1 MNRPLTA
8 VFAALE
14 SLLVVGIGVGIPVVS
29 LTFLWAFQYG
39 LQIDWVV
46 FWQAGVDV
54 WLVGHGADLTLT
66 LSKSAAAA
74 TGISGAGAPIVI
86 SIAAL
91 GFALTTVLLGA
102 RAGRR
107 IAETSHRAIGSG
119 VAVLAFALASA
130 IVTATASRPGATVSL
145 AQGIV
150 LPTLV
155 FAIPLLAAAE
165 VNRRRR
171 DATPDPLTA
180 LLLRGVEAIPSLGR
194 SIGLVSL
201 RAGAAVAVI
210 VFAVAGAI
218 LALLLLTNYASIISL
233 YEGAH
238 AGVLGGLALTIGQIA
253 LVPNAVAWV
262 ASWLIGPGFAL
273 GEGSSVSPL
282 GTTLGPMPAVP
293 FLGALPTSTPAFA
306 FVGLLVPVVASFVVV
321 TLMRGRIERAL
332 GARDSLLFRAVVG
345 VSTGVVAG
353 LIIGGVAGVSAGSA
367 GPGRLASVGPDA
379 WVVGLFAALEVGIPA
394 VLALVVKSGAEA
406 IGDLAQ
412 VVGERLPERA
422 SAARDK
428 PKSESAVSD
437 PDRSRSAGDRDA
449 GDTGGPRAPETADGL
464 PSLDTVLPRDK
475 RSSDSR
481 SSDTRSPDDV
491 PTERLDGFT
500 R

>member
-39 LQIDWVV
+39 LQVDWVV
-46 FWQAGVDV
+46 FWRAGADV

-66 LSKSAAAA
+66 LSTSAASA

-91 GFALTTVLLGA
+91 GFALGTVLLGA

-107 IAETSHRAIGSG
+107 IAETSHRAIGS
-119 VAVLAFALASA
+119 ASA
-130 IVTATASRPGATVSL
+130 IVAFAAAAAIVTSTASHPGATLSL
-145 AQGIV
+145 AQGTV

-171 DATPDPLTA
+171 AAPADPATA
-180 LLLRGVEAIPSLGR
+180 LVLRAIDAIPSLGR

-201 RAGAAVAVI
+201 RAGAAVSVI
-210 VFAVAGAI
+210 VFAAAGLL
-218 LALLLLTNYASIISL
+218 LALLLLTHYASIISL

-238 AGVLGGLALTIGQIA
+238 AGVLGGLALTIGQAA
-253 LVPNAVAWV
+253 LLPNAIAWV
-262 ASWLIGPGFAL
+262 ASWLVGPGFAI

-293 FLGALPTSTPAFA
+293 FLGALPTSTPEFA
-306 FVGLLVPVVASFVVV
+306 FVGLLVPVVASFVIV

-332 GARDSLLFRAVVG
+332 GARDSLLTRAIVG
-345 VSTGVVAG
+345 AATGIVAG
-353 LIIGGVAGVSAGSA
+353 AIIGGVAGVSAGSA
-367 GPGRLASVGPDA
+367 GPGRLSAVGPNA
-379 WVVGLFAALEVGIPA
+379 WAVGLFAALEVAVPA
-394 VLALVVKSGAEA
+394 VLALVVKAGAGV

-412 VVGERLPERA
+412 AVGDRIPERVP
-422 SAARDK
+422 AARERIA
-428 PKSESAVSD
+428 PESAESD
-437 PDRSRSAGDRDA
+437 PGVSSSQRPGH
-449 GDTGGPRAPETADGL
+449 GL
-464 PSLDTVLPRDK
+464 PSLDTVLPRDSSGDP
-475 RSSDSR
+475 RSP
-481 SSDTRSPDDV
+481 DTQSPDPRSPDDV
-491 PTERLDGFT
+491 PTERLDGLS